1 MKRLFLP
8 VLAAFVAMASSS
20 CNSNAGKKEDTAGM
34 SKDSAELVQTTT
46 VDMQVK
52 PSDDHFLAALDAFTK
67 KENAVCAKHIQ
78 EGINAF
84 KKETAPDTGKTKLM
98 AEAAMKN
105 LEGLDEKVEKGEVK
119 NIDVL
124 DNAFTK
130 AEDVN
135 THRMFVMI
143 SDLIIPEKP
152 DAATKANFSK
162 ALGKIKTSVAKDK
175 SRMKADGEKMIKKGE
190 AIEKKLNSDTKA
202 TEQEMK
208 EFNNWAKNWLET
220 HI

>member
-1 MKRLFLP
+1 
-8 VLAAFVAMASSS
+8 MASTG
-20 CNSNAGKKEDTAGM
+20 CKSNAGKKEDAKEMDVAM
-34 SKDSAELVQTTT
+34 SKDTVAVVQTTT
-46 VDMQVK
+46 VDVQVK
-52 PSDDHFLAALDAFTK
+52 PSDEHFIAALDAFAK
-67 KENAVCAKHIQ
+67 KENAKSAMHIQ
-78 EGINAF
+78 QGIDAF
-84 KKETAPDTGKTKLM
+84 KKETSADTGKTKMM

-105 LEGLDEKVEKGEVK
+105 LEGLDEKVEKGKVK

-130 AEDVN
+130 AEGVN

-143 SDLIIPEKP
+143 SNLIIPEKP
-152 DAATKANFSK
+152 DAVMKDNFSK
-162 ALGKIKTSVAKDK
+162 ALKKIKTSVAKDK
-175 SRMKADGEKMIKKGE
+175 SKMKAEGEKMIKKGE

-202 TEQEMK
+202 AEQEMK